1 MAESISLPL
10 KTTTQTIIV
19 RKLSAFALKNKTR
32 RALWEYFLITL
43 EGAHQ
48 FLMAA
53 GAPAVRPLVVGGQP
67 VLNPLL

>member
-32 RALWEYFLITL
+32 RALWEYDHILRGL
-43 EGAHQ
+43 Y
-48 FLMAA
+48 
-53 GAPAVRPLVVGGQP
+53 LVVIKWTRP
-67 VLNPLL
+67 CADRLR